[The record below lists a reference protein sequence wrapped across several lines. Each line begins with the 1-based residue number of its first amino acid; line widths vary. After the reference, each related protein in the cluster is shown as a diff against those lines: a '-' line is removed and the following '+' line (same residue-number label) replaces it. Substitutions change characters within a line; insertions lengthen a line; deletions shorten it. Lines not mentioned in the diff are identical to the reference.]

1 MHTSSDC
8 KAKLFSIIV
17 LLTSVM
23 FPMELLL
30 KIAVDALFT
39 SIWGLYSWGCH
50 SGPLLWHRYV
60 DMLS

>member
-1 MHTSSDC
+1 
-8 KAKLFSIIV
+8 
-17 LLTSVM
+17 M

-39 SIWGLYSWGCH
+39 RIWGLYSWDCH